1 MKQYIRIHDRR
12 KYISDFF
19 VVDSSEPLETIIK
32 AVALKEIDEVFASTD
47 ELPKEKRLEKL
58 NPNNPFAVLE
68 YNNTTIIIAKA
79 DCPNYEIEQKYID
92 EAEENDNSF
101 DIIGKRELRAILNL

>member
-19 VVDSSEPLETIIK
+19 VVDSSESLETIIK
-32 AVALKEIDEVFASTD
+32 AVALKEIDEVFTRTG
-47 ELPKEKRLEKL
+47 EFPKEKRLEKL
-58 NPNNPFAVLE
+58 NPKNPIAVLE
-68 YNNTTIIIAKA
+68 YNNTTIFIAKT

-101 DIIGKRELRAILNL
+101 DIIGKRELQTI